1 LACLICHDRQGR
13 RWFTRAREIPERWFP
28 SRDLSKDSFA
38 FDMLFGD
45 APEQTFPR
53 KVGADAWFDRRDASQ
68 YEVREQTIKTG
79 TDEILSLILIDD
91 EEMLR

>member
-1 LACLICHDRQGR
+1 
-13 RWFTRAREIPERWFP
+13 
-28 SRDLSKDSFA
+28 
-38 FDMLFGD
+38 MLFGD